1 MNDEAAR
8 QGRPATTPTA
18 AEISTRGGT
27 GPDCRV
33 IVWTDADQAELDVL
47 VWTLVDRY
55 FEHRELCVACTPGPC
70 PRYEAWL
77 AHEAGCRPC
86 QQLAPLTFGPPC
98 PERRRFLDEHG
109 ECVRCLPCAHLQAAI
124 REVVDWREARL
135 LLSTAEALREA
146 AS

>member
-1 MNDEAAR
+1 MRPVAA
-8 QGRPATTPTA
+8 
-18 AEISTRGGT
+18 
-27 GPDCRV
+27 
-33 IVWTDADQAELDVL
+33 
-47 VWTLVDRY
+47 
-55 FEHRELCVACTPGPC
+55 
-70 PRYEAWL
+70 
-77 AHEAGCRPC
+77 PC